1 MSGSG
6 EGAEALETRALQ
18 LHYALLLARRREA
31 ARMRSAARTLHA
43 CANSVVALHTDVCR
57 LRRRAARA
65 RHARRFRA
73 AHARLLQLAETP
85 AAVSRAA
92 ATAEH
97 AAAAVAKAAAIV
109 PCAEGLAAAL
119 TPPPPAAPPVILDGH
134 ESDLEAARRPQR
146 FVEALRALADGVAR
160 ATRAAQQLAA
170 LEAAGADQRRTL
182 DALRTRQAFLDACR
196 TLGLD
201 RSAM

>member
-1 MSGSG
+1 MSVSG

-73 AHARLLQLAETP
+73 AHARLLQLAEAPT
-85 AAVSRAA
+85 AVSRAT

-97 AAAAVAKAAAIV
+97 AAAAVAKAAVVV

-119 TPPPPAAPPVILDGH
+119 TPPAAPPVLPDAQD
-134 ESDLEAARRPQR
+134 SDTEAARRPQR

-160 ATRAAQQLAA
+160 AMRAAQQLAA

>member
-1 MSGSG
+1 MSVSG

-31 ARMRSAARTLHA
+31 APNPT
-43 CANSVVALHTDVCR
+43 
-57 LRRRAARA
+57 
-65 RHARRFRA
+65 A
-73 AHARLLQLAETP
+73 AHPGRLQLAEAPT
-85 AAVSRAA
+85 AVSRAA

-97 AAAAVAKAAAIV
+97 AAAAVAKAAVVV

-119 TPPPPAAPPVILDGH
+119 TPPTGPPVLPDAQD
-134 ESDLEAARRPQR
+134 SDPEAARRPQR
-146 FVEALRALADGVAR
+146 CVEALRALADGVAR
-160 ATRAAQQLAA
+160 ATRAAQQLAT
-170 LEAAGADQRRTL
+170 LEAAGADQRRIL

-201 RSAM
+201 RNAM

>member
-1 MSGSG
+1 MSVSG

-18 LHYALLLARRREA
+18 LHYTLLLARRREA

-57 LRRRAARA
+57 LRRGAARA

-73 AHARLLQLAETP
+73 AHARLLQLAEAP
-85 AAVSRAA
+85 AAVSRAT

-97 AAAAVAKAAAIV
+97 AAAAVAKAAVVV

-119 TPPPPAAPPVILDGH
+119 TPPAAPLVLPDAQD
-134 ESDLEAARRPQR
+134 SDPEAARRPQR
-146 FVEALRALADGVAR
+146 CVEALRALADGVAR
-160 ATRAAQQLAA
+160 ATRAAQQLAT